1 MPDMLEALSTLSK
14 AHDYFGKA
22 KFMFD
27 TFNKVKKAARINPA
41 DTHEFEKFVGIV
53 DDRSAALQ
61 RELDDRVKATEAA
74 ADADYPA
81 IPVKKRDK
89 AWVDFAKAVGKHGQT
104 SREAER
110 ARAVYLKFELAYEKE
125 VDARILDAGIHAKQ
139 SKKQAKLYAEL
150 ARLHATTETLC
161 EKIIKLHVRGV
172 GPVDASAFAVI
183 KKYMN
188 LGSKASKI
196 SKAHDRIVKKAEAEA
211 AAMKKEKRALVGWLK
226 DVKAKQANANLKRAF
241 KALGVSV

>member
-1 MPDMLEALSTLSK
+1 M
-14 AHDYFGKA
+14 
-22 KFMFD
+22 
-27 TFNKVKKAARINPA
+27 
-41 DTHEFEKFVGIV
+41 
-53 DDRSAALQ
+53 
-61 RELDDRVKATEAA
+61 
-74 ADADYPA
+74 
-81 IPVKKRDK
+81 
-89 AWVDFAKAVGKHGQT
+89 
-104 SREAER
+104 
-110 ARAVYLKFELAYEKE
+110 
-125 VDARILDAGIHAKQ
+125 
-139 SKKQAKLYAEL
+139 
-150 ARLHATTETLC
+150 
-161 EKIIKLHVRGV
+161 